1 MYLLN
6 RKDTKKRTK
15 ILQLLPYFDMWLI
28 VIGKNQS
35 IEALLK
41 KIDKYFT
48 WEAVCC
54 ENCMHGFSES
64 VAVVKQP
71 FDSLPIYRKC

>member
-1 MYLLN
+1 MLNYVLKQQFYLNVHFKALN
-6 RKDTKKRTK
+6 CKD
-15 ILQLLPYFDMWLI
+15 
-28 VIGKNQS
+28 
-35 IEALLK
+35 AK